1 MDIKI
6 LDANGITLK
15 TAGKYC
21 SEDIKVTVDNSLLGS
36 GGGGTEDYGELIKFH
51 IVLLNATS
59 RSDGFLHCVCSPC
72 AVDENGE
79 VYVENDDNYAKIA
92 NPKDYNIWGTE
103 GAIPS
108 QWDGWYEVYAYKGT
122 VTAAVLTVP
131 KDRPVILEM
140 NGDMWGL
147 PANTM
152 CEEGT
157 VIETVA
163 VYSYGRRFT
172 VFWDPE
178 TVTDTVTFML
188 YEQISGGGG
197 SN

>member
-6 LDANGITLK
+6 LDKNGITLK

-21 SEDIKVTVDNSLLGS
+21 PEDIKVTVDDSLLGS
-36 GGGGTEDYGELIKFH
+36 GGGGTEDYGELIKFN
-51 IVLLNATS
+51 IVFRNPIGM
-59 RSDGFLHCVCSPC
+59 SDGYLHCVCSPC
-72 AVDENGE
+72 AIDENGE

-92 NPKDYNIWGTE
+92 NPKDYNIWGNE

-108 QWDGWYEVYAYKGT
+108 QWDGWYSVSVFRGEAT
-122 VTAAVLTVP
+122 VAVLTVP

-140 NGDMWGL
+140 NGDMRGL
-147 PANTM
+147 PSYSM

-157 VIETVA
+157 VLETDI
-163 VYSYGRRFT
+163 VYSIGRRFI

-178 TVTDTVTFML
+178 TVSDSVTFTL
-188 YEQISGGGG
+188 YELGSGG